1 MRCTA
6 SMFRAIS
13 SEATAC
19 SDTAW
24 AVSSTTCTSV
34 CRSASVRVTS
44 RVPSSTSVV
53 PASIMPGY
61 PFLLEAKLETRGIE
75 DHLTANAIVGVP
87 YSEDMIASARADMLA
102 QANPD
107 GDDVDAFLE
116 RYPNAIVRD
125 FDGNPRD
132 VTEMDALVAYLQML
146 GTLVDFDS
154 AAPLEELAEEKGR

>member
-1 MRCTA
+1 M
-6 SMFRAIS
+6 
-13 SEATAC
+13 
-19 SDTAW
+19 
-24 AVSSTTCTSV
+24 
-34 CRSASVRVTS
+34 
-44 RVPSSTSVV
+44 
-53 PASIMPGY
+53 
-61 PFLLEAKLETRGIE
+61 
-75 DHLTANAIVGVP
+75 P

-146 GTLVDFDS
+146 GTLVDFSIYDNK
-154 AAPLEELAEEKGR
+154 ANLR